1 MIKFFRK
8 IRQTMVKEN
17 KASKYLLYAIGE
29 IILVVIGILIALGI
43 NNWNENRK
51 KSIEETKI
59 LISLNSEIIN
69 NQIGLTTIIEDHK
82 FVLEKTNELSSL
94 MNPNP
99 KEIELEKLDT
109 LMFAVVFLPKFNPI
123 TTILSSDKLEGIK
136 DEKLKNKIA
145 TWKYA
150 FDKYAFNLKIT
161 YDHYTNYMYSFISE
175 NYQIKNLKD
184 GILLKSD
191 QSFFDIDARSIL
203 SNSTFENHVKL
214 RSLQEKFIYDR
225 ATELYNIQKNI
236 IEYIKLKLGEEI

>member
-1 MIKFFRK
+1 
-8 IRQTMVKEN
+8 MVKEN